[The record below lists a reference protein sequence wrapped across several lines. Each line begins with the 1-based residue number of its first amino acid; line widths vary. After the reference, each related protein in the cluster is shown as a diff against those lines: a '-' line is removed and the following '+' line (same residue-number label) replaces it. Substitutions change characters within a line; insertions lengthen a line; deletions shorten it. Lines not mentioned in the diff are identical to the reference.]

1 MKWLHH
7 LKEKGEGEWSIQQLQ
22 VDITWIQL
30 TMMINTKHLL
40 PNVSAEENEQYET
53 YQEAHL
59 LDGHALQIVQLN
71 VPCKFKVM
79 RKKC

>member
-1 MKWLHH
+1 
-7 LKEKGEGEWSIQQLQ
+7 
-22 VDITWIQL
+22 
-30 TMMINTKHLL
+30 MINTKHLL
-40 PNVSAEENEQYET
+40 PTVSAEENEQFEN

-79 RKKC
+79 RNVRTFKRKAGLCHSIISKVNSMQERESAAHS